1 MRSRRCDAALT
12 RPHDCELVISELI
25 TNVDRYA
32 SGPMWASV
40 DWCAT
45 EPTIRVA
52 HVGPGF
58 DLQIQLPGVDSVGGR
73 GLFIVDTLVTGL
85 ESFRRFAGGSTARWP
100 QLTSRRTRVPSE
112 VRAKIR
118 RQKAEAGRMVTRHIG
133 TVGRLVVALGVV
145 FAVIGSQSAA
155 AQQAPVGLGTAR
167 SFAVLAG
174 TTVTNTGPS
183 TISGDLG
190 VSPGSAVVGFPPG
203 TVSNGVIHAADAVAL
218 QAQAD
223 VTTAYNDAAGRATTA
238 TVTADLGG
246 QTLVAGVY
254 TGGALGLTG
263 ALTLDAQGDPNA
275 VFVFQAASTLI
286 TASTSSVNLING
298 ANPCNVYWQVGS
310 SATLKTNSVFVGTVL
325 ALTSVAANTGAT
337 VQGRLLARN
346 GEVTLDN
353 NVITV
358 PNCASAPPA
367 TTTTTAVPTTTTA
380 SGATTTVAPTPNL
393 PETGATTGTAI
404 AGLFAVGIGSALV
417 LLAARRT
424 TTATHRR

>member
-1 MRSRRCDAALT
+1 
-12 RPHDCELVISELI
+12 
-25 TNVDRYA
+25 
-32 SGPMWASV
+32 
-40 DWCAT
+40 
-45 EPTIRVA
+45 
-52 HVGPGF
+52 
-58 DLQIQLPGVDSVGGR
+58 
-73 GLFIVDTLVTGL
+73 
-85 ESFRRFAGGSTARWP
+85 
-100 QLTSRRTRVPSE
+100 
-112 VRAKIR
+112 
-118 RQKAEAGRMVTRHIG
+118 MVTRHVG

-145 FAVIGSQSAA
+145 FAAIGTHSAA
-155 AQQAPVGLGTAR
+155 AQQAPVGLGTAG

-310 SATLKTNSVFVGTVL
+310 SATLGTNSVFVGTVL
-325 ALTSVAANTGAT
+325 ALTSVAATTGAT

-353 NVITV
+353 NVITAAS
-358 PNCASAPPA
+358 CASS
-367 TTTTTAVPTTTTA
+367 TTTTTAVPTTTTASGAVPTTTTA
-380 SGATTTVAPTPNL
+380 SGATTTVAPTTNL
-393 PETGATTGTAI
+393 PATGATTGTAV

-424 TTATHRR
+424 TSATHPR

>member
-1 MRSRRCDAALT
+1 MVHDFQMRF
-12 RPHDCELVISELI
+12 
-25 TNVDRYA
+25 
-32 SGPMWASV
+32 
-40 DWCAT
+40 
-45 EPTIRVA
+45 EPRFRDFLRI
-52 HVGPGF
+52 GF
-58 DLQIQLPGVDSVGGR
+58 EI
-73 GLFIVDTLVTGL
+73 
-85 ESFRRFAGGSTARWP
+85 
-100 QLTSRRTRVPSE
+100 
-112 VRAKIR
+112 
-118 RQKAEAGRMVTRHIG
+118 
-133 TVGRLVVALGVV
+133 
-145 FAVIGSQSAA
+145 
-155 AQQAPVGLGTAR
+155 
-167 SFAVLAG
+167 
-174 TTVTNTGPS
+174 
-183 TISGDLG
+183 
-190 VSPGSAVVGFPPG
+190 
-203 TVSNGVIHAADAVAL
+203 IHAADAVAL

-246 QTLVAGVY
+246 RTLVAGVY

-310 SATLKTNSVFVGTVL
+310 SATLGTNSVFVGTVL
-325 ALTSVAANTGAT
+325 ALTSVAATTGAT

-380 SGATTTVAPTPNL
+380 GGATTTVTPTPNL
-393 PETGATTGTAI
+393 PATGATTGPAV

-424 TTATHRR
+424 TSAPHRR

>member
-1 MRSRRCDAALT
+1 
-12 RPHDCELVISELI
+12 
-25 TNVDRYA
+25 
-32 SGPMWASV
+32 
-40 DWCAT
+40 
-45 EPTIRVA
+45 
-52 HVGPGF
+52 
-58 DLQIQLPGVDSVGGR
+58 
-73 GLFIVDTLVTGL
+73 
-85 ESFRRFAGGSTARWP
+85 
-100 QLTSRRTRVPSE
+100 
-112 VRAKIR
+112 
-118 RQKAEAGRMVTRHIG
+118 MVTRHIG

-246 QTLVAGVY
+246 RTLVAGVY

-310 SATLKTNSVFVGTVL
+310 SATLGTNSVFVGTVL
-325 ALTSVAANTGAT
+325 ALTSVAATTGAT

-346 GEVTLDN
+346 GAVTLDN

-380 SGATTTVAPTPNL
+380 GGATTTVTPTTNL
-393 PETGATTGTAI
+393 PATGATTGPAV

-424 TTATHRR
+424 TSATHRR

>member
-1 MRSRRCDAALT
+1 MFT
-12 RPHDCELVISELI
+12 R
-25 TNVDRYA
+25 
-32 SGPMWASV
+32 G
-40 DWCAT
+40 
-45 EPTIRVA
+45 
-52 HVGPGF
+52 
-58 DLQIQLPGVDSVGGR
+58 
-73 GLFIVDTLVTGL
+73 
-85 ESFRRFAGGSTARWP
+85 
-100 QLTSRRTRVPSE
+100 
-112 VRAKIR
+112 VRA
-118 RQKAEAGRMVTRHIG
+118 AGR
-133 TVGRLVVALGVV
+133 VVIALGVV
-145 FAVIGSQSAA
+145 FAVAGTHSAL
-155 AQQAPVGLGTAR
+155 AQTAPVGLGTAG

-223 VTTAYNDAAGRATTA
+223 VTTAYNDAAGRATPA
-238 TVTADLGG
+238 TVRADLGG

-310 SATLKTNSVFVGTVL
+310 SATLGTNSVFVGTVL
-325 ALTSVAANTGAT
+325 ALTSVAATTGAT
-337 VQGRLLARN
+337 IQGRLLARN

-358 PNCASAPPA
+358 PNCASAPPDTA
-367 TTTTTAVPTTTTA
+367 TTTTVSATPTT
-380 SGATTTVAPTPNL
+380 VVPTPNL
-393 PETGATTGTAI
+393 PETGGANSFTVA
-404 AGLFAVGIGSALV
+404 AALLAVGIGSALV
-417 LLAARRT
+417 LLAARRSPS
-424 TTATHRR
+424 APRRG

>member
-1 MRSRRCDAALT
+1 
-12 RPHDCELVISELI
+12 
-25 TNVDRYA
+25 
-32 SGPMWASV
+32 
-40 DWCAT
+40 
-45 EPTIRVA
+45 
-52 HVGPGF
+52 
-58 DLQIQLPGVDSVGGR
+58 
-73 GLFIVDTLVTGL
+73 
-85 ESFRRFAGGSTARWP
+85 
-100 QLTSRRTRVPSE
+100 
-112 VRAKIR
+112 
-118 RQKAEAGRMVTRHIG
+118 
-133 TVGRLVVALGVV
+133 VV
-145 FAVIGSQSAA
+145 FAAIGTQSAV
-155 AQQAPVGLGTAR
+155 AQQAPVGLGTAG

-310 SATLKTNSVFVGTVL
+310 SATLGTNSVFVGTVL
-325 ALTSVAANTGAT
+325 ALTSVAATTGAT

-353 NVITV
+353 NVITAAS
-358 PNCASAPPA
+358 CASP

-380 SGATTTVAPTPNL
+380 SGATTTAAPTTNL
-393 PETGATTGTAI
+393 PATGGTTGTAI

-417 LLAARRT
+417 LLTARRT
-424 TTATHRR
+424 ASATHRH